1 MVSIDIVYVPC
12 ASCGGS
18 RLTRE
23 VLDVKLQGASIAQAL
38 QWTVDQAIQRLH
50 RNPRLARS
58 LWYLQQVG
66 LGYLRLR
73 QPGPTLSGRE
83 APRLKIARALAPA
96 KGARRRYIPD

>member
-23 VLDVKLQGASIAQAL
+23 LLDVKLQGASIAQAL
-38 QWTVDQAIQRLH
+38 QWPVDQAIQRLH

-58 LWYLQQVG
+58 LWSLQQVG
-66 LGYLRLR
+66 LGYLRLG
-73 QPGPTLSGRE
+73 QPGTTLSGGE
-83 APRLKIARALAPA
+83 ARRLKIPLEPLPTQ
-96 KGARRRYIPD
+96 GPTPH